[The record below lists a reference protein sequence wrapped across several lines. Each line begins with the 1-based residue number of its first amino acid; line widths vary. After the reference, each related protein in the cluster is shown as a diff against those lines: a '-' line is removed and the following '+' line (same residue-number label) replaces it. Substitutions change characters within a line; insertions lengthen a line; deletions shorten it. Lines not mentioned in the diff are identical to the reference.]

1 MLNGLQTDIGG
12 ERVYLLP
19 CRAAYW
25 ERTQTLIAADLHLG
39 KCETM
44 RSAGLPIPLGVI
56 ERDLARL
63 AAAILETGARRVLV
77 VGDLLH
83 HGLGLTPQIIA
94 SVADWREREA
104 DDVEISVVPGN
115 HDRSLGTVATR
126 WGVRVLGEAVREG
139 PFAFIHDPAAAGASF
154 SGDDAVVWSGHVHPM
169 VRLVGRGDSIG
180 LPCFVVRERAVVLPA
195 FSEFTGGVYVS
206 PERGQ
211 RLLAI
216 VDRQVLDVGE
226 FTRPR
231 VAGRR
236 FMRA

>member
-1 MLNGLQTDIGG
+1 MLNGFQTEIGG

-56 ERDLARL
+56 ERDLSRL
-63 AAAILETGARRVLV
+63 AAAILETGAQRLV
-77 VGDLLH
+77 IVGDLLH
-83 HGLGLTPQIIA
+83 HGLGLTPQIIS
-94 SVADWREREA
+94 SVADWRQREA
-104 DDVEISVVPGN
+104 DEVEIVVVPGN
-115 HDRSLGTVATR
+115 HDRALGTIADR
-126 WGVRVLGEAVREG
+126 WNMRVLQEIVREG
-139 PFAFIHDPAAAGASF
+139 PFTFVHDPAAAAAHG
-154 SGDDAVVWSGHVHPM
+154 GDSVVWSGHVHPM

-180 LPCFVVRERAVVLPA
+180 LPCFLVSERAVVLPA
-195 FSEFTGGVYVS
+195 FSEFTGGVYVA
-206 PERGQ
+206 PEAGQ

-216 VDRQVLDVGE
+216 ADRQVIDAGV

-231 VAGRR
+231 AAERR
-236 FMRA
+236 PLRA

>member
-1 MLNGLQTDIGG
+1 MLNGFQIDLGG
-12 ERVYLLP
+12 ERVHLLP
-19 CRAAYW
+19 CRAAFW
-25 ERTQTLIAADLHLG
+25 ERTRTLIVADLHLG

-63 AAAILETGARRVLV
+63 AAAIGETGAQRLLV
-77 VGDLLH
+77 IGDLLH

-104 DDVEISVVPGN
+104 DEVEIDVVPGN
-115 HDRSLGTVATR
+115 HDRALGAVAPK
-126 WGVRVLGEAVREG
+126 WKMHVLDEVLREG
-139 PFAFIHDPAAAGASF
+139 PFAFVHDPAAAAS
-154 SGDDAVVWSGHVHPM
+154 SGDGAVMWSGHVHPM

-180 LPCFVVRERAVVLPA
+180 LPCFVVGERTVVLPA
-195 FSEFTGGVYVS
+195 FSEFTGGVYVA
-206 PERGQ
+206 PQAGQ

-216 VDRQVLDVGE
+216 ADRQVIDAGV

-231 VAGRR
+231 SAERR
-236 FMRA
+236 TLRA

>member
-1 MLNGLQTDIGG
+1 MDGMNIEISG
-12 ERVYLLP
+12 ERVHLLP
-19 CRAAYW
+19 CRAAFW
-25 ERTQTLIAADLHLG
+25 EQARTLIVADLHLG

-56 ERDLARL
+56 ERDLSRL
-63 AAAILETGARRVLV
+63 AAAILETGAQRLLI

-104 DDVEISVVPGN
+104 DDVEIAVVPGN
-115 HDRSLGTVATR
+115 HDRALGAVAPTWR
-126 WGVRVLGEAVREG
+126 MRVLDEVVREG
-139 PFAFIHDPAAAGASF
+139 PFAFVHDPAAAVS
-154 SGDDAVVWSGHVHPM
+154 SGDCAVIWSGHVHPM

-180 LPCFVVRERAVVLPA
+180 LPCFVVGERAVVLPA
-195 FSEFTGGVYVS
+195 FSEFTGGVYVA
-206 PERGQ
+206 PQPGQ

-216 VDRQVLDVGE
+216 ADRQVIDAGV

-231 VAGRR
+231 AAERR
-236 FMRA
+236 PLRA

>member
-1 MLNGLQTDIGG
+1 MLNGFQTDLGG
-12 ERVYLLP
+12 ERVHLLP

-25 ERTQTLIAADLHLG
+25 ERMRTLIVADLHLG

-63 AAAILETGARRVLV
+63 AGAIGETGARRVLI

-83 HGLGLTPQIIA
+83 HGMGLTPTIIA

-104 DDVEISVVPGN
+104 DELEIAVVPGN
-115 HDRSLGTVATR
+115 HDRALSAVAPKWR
-126 WGVRVLGEAVREG
+126 MQVLDDVVREG
-139 PFAFIHDPAAAGASF
+139 PFAFVHDPAAAHSA
-154 SGDDAVVWSGHVHPM
+154 DDAVMWSGHVHPM

-180 LPCFVVRERAVVLPA
+180 LPCFVVSERAVVLPA
-195 FSEFTGGVYVS
+195 FSEFTGGVYIA
-206 PERGQ
+206 PEPGQ

-216 VDRQVLDVGE
+216 ADRQVIDAGL

-231 VAGRR
+231 AAERR
-236 FMRA
+236 PLRA